1 MAEVPSGPDDPYRD
15 LVLGGRDLDPDRGR
29 PWVAL
34 CAVTSSDGVT
44 AVDGSSR
51 GIGGAGDL
59 RAMLRIRRG
68 ADAVLVGAATVRA
81 EGYDAALTRTEDV
94 AWRLERGLTERAA
107 LVIVSR
113 TLELGDLGAGVR
125 GTRVI
130 LLTAGSTGTPTCDLG
145 ALTARLEANASRL
158 EVLEVGTD
166 LGGTIS
172 WPRALAALHDAGLR
186 RLSCEGG
193 PSVNAQLLAEG
204 LVDEVFLTVAPRIL
218 GGGGGG
224 VAGTLTGFAGPDPLA
239 RPLRLRSVVPVGD
252 ELLVRYEVPTA
263 G

>member
-1 MAEVPSGPDDPYRD
+1 MTSVPAPPEDPYHD
-15 LVLGGRDLDPDRGR
+15 LVLGGGSLDRDRGR

-59 RAMLRIRRG
+59 RALRSIRRG

-81 EGYDAALTRTEDV
+81 EGYDAALTRDEDA

-113 TLELGDLGAGVR
+113 SLEFGGFGSTVR

-130 LLTAGSTGTPTCDLG
+130 VLTVGDALG
-145 ALTARLEANASRL
+145 PGRAQDTRGLATRLDTNGSRL
-158 EVLEVGTD
+158 EVLDVGGSG
-166 LGGTIS
+166 GGTIS
-172 WPRALAALHDAGLR
+172 WPRALTALRDAGLLR
-186 RLSCEGG
+186 VSCEGG
-193 PSVNAQLLAEG
+193 PSVNAQLLARG
-204 LVDEVFLTVAPRIL
+204 LVDEIFLTIAPSIL
-218 GGGGGG
+218 GGGSSS
-224 VAGTLTGFAGPDPLA
+224 LTGFAGSVPHPQ
-239 RPLRLRSVVPVGD
+239 PLRLRSVVPVGD
-252 ELLVRYEVPTA
+252 ELLVRYEVPA
-263 G
+263 GD